1 MKNAKHAAPAHQG
14 LSLKQLR
21 DAVEYNINLLSND
34 SHYIAMDIQH
44 DAVRVVYQLGPEVRV
59 ADFVIEP
66 DGSLGVNGESM
77 LIQDYANSR
86 HEAFVT
92 R

>member
-1 MKNAKHAAPAHQG
+1 MTLKH
-14 LSLKQLR
+14 LR
-21 DAVEYNINLLSND
+21 DAVQHNIRLLSTD
-34 SHYIAMDIQH
+34 SHYIAMDIQK
-44 DAVRVVYQLGPEVRV
+44 DAVRVVYQLGPQVRL
-59 ADFVIEP
+59 ADFIIEP

>member
-1 MKNAKHAAPAHQG
+1 MKHARPAHQG

-21 DAVEYNINLLSND
+21 DAVEYNINLLSDD
-34 SHYIAMDIQH
+34 SHYIAMDVQH

-66 DGSLGVNGESM
+66 DGQLGVNGDSM
-77 LIQDYANSR
+77 LIQDYAASR
-86 HEAFVT
+86 HQEFVS

>member
-1 MKNAKHAAPAHQG
+1 MT
-14 LSLKQLR
+14 LKQLR
-21 DAVEYNINLLSND
+21 DAVEYNINILSTD
-34 SHYIAMDIQH
+34 SHYIAMDVQK
-44 DAVRVVYQLGPEVRV
+44 DAVRVVYQLGSQVRV

-66 DGSLGVNGESM
+66 DGSLGVNGDSM
-77 LIQDYANSR
+77 LIQDYAQSR